1 MATASYVLIGII
13 VLLQV
18 ILAFGNYFLR
28 PIPRRF
34 VAKLMI
40 VVGLLLACA
49 VVVQFL
55 LGQAGLNAAIFN
67 LRGQMFGLMGGGSL

>member
-34 VAKLMI
+34 VAKLMF

-49 VVVQFL
+49 VWSNFFWGKQV
-55 LGQAGLNAAIFN
+55 
-67 LRGQMFGLMGGGSL
+67 